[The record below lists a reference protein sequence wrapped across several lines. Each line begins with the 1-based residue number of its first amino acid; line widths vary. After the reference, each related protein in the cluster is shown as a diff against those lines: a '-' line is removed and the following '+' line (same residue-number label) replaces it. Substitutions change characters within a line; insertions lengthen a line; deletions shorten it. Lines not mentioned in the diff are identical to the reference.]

1 MEIKE
6 PNLEEYGINI
16 ETYPTY
22 EKELKALETEKDG
35 MNTSGWFSLIAVI
48 IIFIALYLSTSDFLS
63 SILLTG
69 FFGLIIY
76 SFFKTEYF
84 INFFS
89 FGKYKEL
96 ENSISLLKENF
107 NKKVKPFENA
117 VKNYYENILSDIFE
131 TKLYRKR
138 SGSDAFEESLSDF
151 SDKLEISKEINRLLL
166 KTTRINLSKYES
178 YLTDRQINHYFKK
191 NQSKSDSPLLKMVEQ
206 EEKKEKIEKQI
217 VPVAPEK
224 TYHIARKIDWDKV
237 NLQRGLTGSQGE
249 KIAMAIER
257 DYLIQIGYSELAD
270 KVKNV
275 SKEIGDGLG
284 YDILSYFPDGREK
297 YIEVKSSTKASGQS
311 FHLSSNELSFLQENL
326 NNAVVYRIFSVNDDD
341 ATYNFFSSDDKDSS
355 LQILTVETILN
366 SKMIPTDY
374 LVKL

>member
-6 PNLEEYGINI
+6 PDFEEYGINV

-22 EKELKALETEKDG
+22 IEELKVLETEKDAI
-35 MNTSGWFSLIAVI
+35 NTSGWFSLIPII
-48 IIFIALYLSTSDFLS
+48 IIFIVLYLSTSDFLS

-69 FFGLIIY
+69 FFGLIVYGI
-76 SFFKTEYF
+76 FKTEF
-84 INFFS
+84 FVNFFS

-107 NKKVKPFENA
+107 NKKVKPFESA
-117 VKNYYENILSDIFE
+117 VKDYYENILSDIFE

-138 SGSDAFEESLSDF
+138 SGNKAFEESLSDF
-151 SDKLEISKEINRLLL
+151 SDKIETAKEINRLLL
-166 KTTRINLSKYES
+166 MTTRINLSKYEE
-178 YLTDRQINHYFKK
+178 YLTGRQIDHYFKK
-191 NQSKSDSPLLKMVEQ
+191 SQSKNGSPLLNIVKQ
-206 EEKKEKIEKQI
+206 EEKKETIEKQI

-224 TYHIARKIDWDKV
+224 IYHTARKIDWDKV
-237 NLQRGLTGSQGE
+237 NQQRGLTGSQGE

-297 YIEVKSSTKASGQS
+297 YIEVKSSTKANGQS

-326 NNAVVYRIFSVNDDD
+326 SNAVVYRIFSVNDDD
-341 ATYNFFSSDDKDSS
+341 ATYNFFASDDKDSS
-355 LQILTVETILN
+355 LQILSVETILN
-366 SKMIPTDY
+366 SQIIPTDY
-374 LVKL
+374 LIKL